1 MNMEIKTIIK
11 KNLYDLLFTKGKL
24 SSRENVLTVDSEDN
38 MENKVYV
45 RKLPVH
51 IPVTGTTIR
60 MISIASD
67 NENFSDVNADDIRIG
82 FENCNKQWTN
92 LFIDEVPDAMLDN
105 ISFFFS
111 VPNSS
116 TC

>member
-51 IPVTGTTIR
+51 IPVMGTTIR

-67 NENFSDVNADDIRIG
+67 DENFSDVNADDIRIG

-92 LFIDEVPDAMLDN
+92 LFIDEVPDAMFDN

-111 VPNSS
+111 VPNAS